1 MLIGRSQGN
10 FCYFFRNWV
19 HVLCWSQLNPE
30 YVVENVVGRGVFKL
44 KCGKEELL
52 LYSKDGASVSQE
64 WIQAIQET
72 TGKYKASAATLR
84 KESSRRTPLKRPDLM
99 RLRRES
105 LSQIM
110 MIRYAGHTVQI
121 TLIVCLYPYMICNWK
136 KDRWS
141 SSSRWSALQ
150 RLSTQ
155 TPSVGFQDTISVWRE
170 AQNTSMLLYS
180 RYFNFSN
187 ILDSLI
193 FWVKIPTSTV

>member
-1 MLIGRSQGN
+1 MWQLLLVLQPVRSLQQGTATKSQQKQPSNLKNDLIKHKRTVKIFSKAKRYVDRSVTRQ
-10 FCYFFRNWV
+10 FLLFFFRNSV

-52 LYSKDGASVSQE
+52 LYSKDGASVCQE

-110 MIRYAGHTVQI
+110 MIRYVGHTVQI
-121 TLIVCLYPYMICNWK
+121 TLIVHTHI
-136 KDRWS
+136 
-141 SSSRWSALQ
+141 
-150 RLSTQ
+150 
-155 TPSVGFQDTISVWRE
+155 
-170 AQNTSMLLYS
+170 
-180 RYFNFSN
+180 
-187 ILDSLI
+187 
-193 FWVKIPTSTV
+193 